1 MKLKQI
7 ESILKRNKNVM
18 IYTVGG
24 VQWLGDGASL
34 YPVFGMPHLTPENLL
49 TMWDVPEQKRS
60 TWNFQTDIP
69 ICHDL
74 SDNTDEEYLAKR
86 DLPPIYYNGQLLEPL
101 GMEEGVIFINQRYLR
116 PFDDLEN
123 GYELYIRVM
132 RSGTPYV
139 AVKEGYSLVGIVMPM
154 QIISKGFIDDLEQLI
169 SLSKLALSNK
179 CCVRD
184 E

>member
-1 MKLKQI
+1 MKLKKI
-7 ESILKRNKNVM
+7 ESILKRNKNV
-18 IYTVGG
+18 IIHTSGG

-49 TMWDVPEQKRS
+49 TMWDIPEQKRS
-60 TWNFQTDIP
+60 TWHFHTDVT

-74 SDNTDEEYLAKR
+74 CDSTDGEYLAKR
-86 DLPPIYYNGQLLEPL
+86 DLPPVYYGGQLLEPL
-101 GMEEGVIFINQRYLR
+101 QMEEGVIFINQRYLL
-116 PFDDLEN
+116 PFDNLEN
-123 GYELYIRVM
+123 GYELYIRAT

-154 QIISKGFIDDLEQLI
+154 QIINKEFIGDLEQLV
-169 SLSKLALSNK
+169 SLSKLALANK